1 MVVGEGDEIVT
12 VTLTDTSTY
21 DLGTVAE
28 ATVTIADNDL
38 QVIAEDPDTDIDP
51 EGVEV
56 AVEDAS
62 DYFSDLF
69 SSPAE
74 QQAAARAIEEIQKS
88 SGGLANLIDKL
99 TYTLPDQAQAV
110 EAISQAIQ
118 QATQRTD
125 AAFDNLLG
133 FYVVENAATGAV
145 KDADGNLILPGEAG
159 YAEAALANVQFNI
172 QVGGSQT
179 GEVGISTLVGGVAY
193 APFVIANGAQFAD
206 NPASVFDANPD
217 NQAATAEN
225 YTTLP
230 VLYFGFAEANPDFAP
245 HIKRLEGDLFGFE
258 DLPGGIAVSDN
269 DFNDATFSLG

>member
-1 MVVGEGDEIVT
+1 VVVGEGDEIVT

-110 EAISQAIQ
+110 EA
-118 QATQRTD
+118 
-125 AAFDNLLG
+125 
-133 FYVVENAATGAV
+133 
-145 KDADGNLILPGEAG
+145 
-159 YAEAALANVQFNI
+159 
-172 QVGGSQT
+172 
-179 GEVGISTLVGGVAY
+179 
-193 APFVIANGAQFAD
+193 
-206 NPASVFDANPD
+206 
-217 NQAATAEN
+217 
-225 YTTLP
+225 
-230 VLYFGFAEANPDFAP
+230 
-245 HIKRLEGDLFGFE
+245 
-258 DLPGGIAVSDN
+258 
-269 DFNDATFSLG
+269 